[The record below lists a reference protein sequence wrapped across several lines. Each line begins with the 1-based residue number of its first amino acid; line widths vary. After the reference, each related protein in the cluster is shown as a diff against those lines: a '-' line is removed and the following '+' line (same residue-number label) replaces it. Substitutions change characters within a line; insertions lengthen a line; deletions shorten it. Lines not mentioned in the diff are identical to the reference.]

1 MNITKNTVSLS
12 IVVQWDEVDDSLP
25 TTYTVTWTSERDQM
39 LSSDTL
45 IEQSSYTITGLTLDT
60 VYTITVTAINICG
73 TGPEY
78 KTSVSLTSDTSSTT
92 SNHAITVSTN
102 TMTIMSTPSPT
113 ITSAVVDLSTSYYTT
128 NSMTSPVKNPTGT
141 TSITSSP
148 AVTVS
153 INTLTISYVYS
164 SWTKSYYHFYCEGS
178 WCYYI
183 YLNYYLS

>member
-12 IVVQWDEVDDSLP
+12 IVVQWDEVNDSLP
-25 TTYTVTWTSERDQM
+25 TIYTVTWTSEIDQM

-45 IEQSSYTITGLTLDT
+45 IEQSSYTITGLTLNT
-60 VYTITVTAINICG
+60 VYTITVTAINKCG

-78 KTSVSLTSDTSSTT
+78 RTSVLLTSDTSSTT
-92 SNHAITVSTN
+92 SSHTITVSTN

-113 ITSAVVDLSTSYYTT
+113 ITFAVVDLSTTTT
-128 NSMTSPVKNPTGT
+128 NSMTAPARNPSGT

-164 SWTKSYYHFYCEGS
+164 S
-178 WCYYI
+178 
-183 YLNYYLS
+183 